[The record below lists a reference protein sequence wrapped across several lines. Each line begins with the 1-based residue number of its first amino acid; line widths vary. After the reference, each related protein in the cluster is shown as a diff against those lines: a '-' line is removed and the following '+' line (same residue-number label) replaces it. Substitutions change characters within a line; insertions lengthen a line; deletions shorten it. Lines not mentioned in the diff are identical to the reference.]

1 MNTDKKIKRNSL
13 RVATAFAAAL
23 FMSMPVKAE
32 ICFNAGAGVA
42 LMESAA
48 DSKQIRL
55 PEIVTDKDAADSDK
69 AKAAGTAAVT
79 EGASDTSSQIGSD
92 GVTEVSA
99 KSIADEVAKA
109 DKKKKSDSKTKEVT
123 NNSLSAK
130 APVETVIDTTTVS
143 GDSTAAAEVE
153 ESSDPAPVLTV
164 GAGSV
169 IPDSSIFTEEEMADE
184 FAEEDAAGGA
194 FGYTHLGVVQVDDH
208 LNVRASAEEGSK
220 IVGKMESDAG
230 CEILDVK
237 GNMAHITSGSVEG
250 YVNLDY
256 LVTGPEAVE
265 YASSVVKETATVNA
279 DGLKLR
285 EDKSLDAPV
294 YNMVAYGE
302 QLEVVDKSDDW
313 IGVKYDGKKLYV
325 SAEYVSVGIQLKTAL
340 NMTEFLYG
348 AGVSD
353 VRMELCEYAKKFVG
367 NPYVWGGTSLTKGA
381 DCSGFVMSVYAK
393 YGVSLP
399 HSSRAQANCGTRIS
413 MAEARPGDLVF
424 YAKGKRINHVGIY
437 IGGGQIVN
445 ASSPKTG
452 IRIANAYYRTPVAVV
467 RILQD

>member
-1 MNTDKKIKRNSL
+1 MNQTHNIRRNAL
-13 RVATAFAAAL
+13 KTAAAFAMTLAVAFPCAL
-23 FMSMPVKAE
+23 TVNAG
-32 ICFNAGAGVA
+32 ICFEAGAGIA
-42 LMESAA
+42 LGHSPF
-48 DSKQIRL
+48 KT
-55 PEIVTDKDAADSDK
+55 IVTDAPASAKDAASETDADVQTVESGEVANGVLSGEVNAD
-69 AKAAGTAAVT
+69 AGTVSEDDAVT
-79 EGASDTSSQIGSD
+79 EVAVDVQTASDNK
-92 GVTEVSA
+92 EE
-99 KSIADEVAKA
+99 IAA
-109 DKKKKSDSKTKEVT
+109 DAAQT
-123 NNSLSAK
+123 
-130 APVETVIDTTTVS
+130 ETVDISSVS
-143 GDSTAAAEVE
+143 GNETRPEGLPGAD
-153 ESSDPAPVLTV
+153 DIPVLTV

-169 IPDSSIFTEEEMADE
+169 IPDSSIFSEEEMQDE
-184 FAEEDAAGGA
+184 FAEEEAAGGA
-194 FGYTHLGVVQVDDH
+194 FGYTQIGVVQVDDH
-208 LNVRASAEEGSK
+208 LNVRASAEDGSK
-220 IVGKMESDAG
+220 IVGKMEKDSG

-237 GNMAHITSGSVEG
+237 GKMAHITSGSVEG

-265 YASSVVKETATVNA
+265 YASNAVKETATVNA

-302 QLEVVDKSDDW
+302 QLEVVEKTDDW
-313 IGVKYDGKKLYV
+313 IGVKYDGRILYV
-325 SAEYVSVGIQLKTAL
+325 SAEYVSVGTQLKTAL

-381 DCSGFVMSVYAK
+381 DCSGFVMSVFAK
-393 YGVSLP
+393 YGISLP
-399 HSSRAQANCGTRIS
+399 HSSRAQANCGTRIKMS
-413 MAEARPGDLVF
+413 EARPGDLVF

-445 ASSPKTG
+445 ASSPRTG